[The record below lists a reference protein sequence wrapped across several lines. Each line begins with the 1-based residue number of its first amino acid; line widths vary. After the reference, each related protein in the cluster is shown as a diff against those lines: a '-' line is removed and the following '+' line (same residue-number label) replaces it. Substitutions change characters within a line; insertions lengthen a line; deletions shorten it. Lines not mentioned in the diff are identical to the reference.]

1 MSQGTHT
8 PPDYLFT
15 QQALL
20 RETAKM
26 IALRKGEFPFNQ
38 CYHFAPVHPFIP
50 ASITY
55 VSGLAE
61 GCSLSFNEPS
71 HFYTCCFVEKAEPCF
86 APSLNDNSR

>member
-1 MSQGTHT
+1 MSQGTRI

-15 QQALL
+15 QQVLL

-50 ASITY
+50 YLSHTY
-55 VSGLAE
+55 LDYRRDVHSVLMNHHT
-61 GCSLSFNEPS
+61 SLP
-71 HFYTCCFVEKAEPCF
+71 A
-86 APSLNDNSR
+86 AL